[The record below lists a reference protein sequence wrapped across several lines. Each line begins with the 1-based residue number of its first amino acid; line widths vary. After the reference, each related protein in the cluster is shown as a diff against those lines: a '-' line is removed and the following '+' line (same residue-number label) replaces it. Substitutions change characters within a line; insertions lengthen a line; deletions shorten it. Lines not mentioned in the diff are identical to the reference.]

1 MIIFEQIFKM
11 KKYILFIAMSAVAII
26 AQAQSLEVKTF
37 KVILDRGHDAV
48 DKGVQVGDETEYQ
61 ILSDLVQQLTGEI
74 QNNVEV
80 VYHNP
85 TGERLTIEER
95 AIQINALDP
104 DLVISFHMGASRNG
118 PRQAAVLMNEENKGF
133 EKSKEFA
140 SLLITHL
147 SNDPYFSTI
156 LTETTAM
163 SLLNKVNAPAFALE
177 IGNMNA
183 PRDRYYLQTNGAKR
197 VAKNFTDFLN
207 ALN

>member
-156 LTETTAM
+156 LTETTGM
-163 SLLNKVNAPAFALE
+163 TLLNKVNAPAFALE

>member
-11 KKYILFIAMSAVAII
+11 KKYILFIAMSAVAML

-95 AIQINALDP
+95 ATQINALDP

-133 EKSKEFA
+133 EKSKDFA